1 MADMKWYIF
10 NTEYDNVPLCWGE
23 TDVTTGEFQNPCL
36 EFDTEEAAQRFVN
49 AIQNIPFMA
58 DELGE
63 MEIRH
68 CIFYYDDGKM
78 NATNLI
84 PVANGDDI
92 ELKEVANEE
101 I

>member
-10 NTEYDNVPLCWGE
+10 REEDDHHVPLCWAENGE
-23 TDVTTGEFQNPCL
+23 CPCC
-36 EFDTEEAAQRFVN
+36 EFDTKEDAVAFVEALKV
-49 AIQNIPFMA
+49 IPFLDPA
-58 DELGE
+58 FITDA
-63 MEIRH
+63 EIRN
-68 CIFYYDDGKM
+68 CIFYYDDGKRNM
-78 NATNLI
+78 SGFI

>member
-10 NTEYDNVPLCWGE
+10 KIGDHVPLCWAENGE
-23 TDVTTGEFQNPCL
+23 CPCC
-36 EFDTEEAAQRFVN
+36 EFDTREDAEAFFDALQD
-49 AIQNIPFMA
+49 IPFVA
-58 DELGE
+58 SEFAAA
-63 MEIRH
+63 EIRQ
-68 CIFYYDDGKM
+68 CIFYYDDGKRNM
-78 NATNLI
+78 SGFI